1 MSVLGKYRMKDGNFS
16 NFWGK
21 KTSPILNGLIKHE
34 VLEFCG
40 KNSKNQMNMAMS
52 ILKYSEFSIFAFL

>member
-1 MSVLGKYRMKDGNFS
+1 MMETLVTF
-16 NFWGK
+16 GK
-21 KTSPILNGLIKHE
+21 KKPSPILNGLIKHE

-40 KNSKNQMNMAMS
+40 KSSKNQMNMAMS